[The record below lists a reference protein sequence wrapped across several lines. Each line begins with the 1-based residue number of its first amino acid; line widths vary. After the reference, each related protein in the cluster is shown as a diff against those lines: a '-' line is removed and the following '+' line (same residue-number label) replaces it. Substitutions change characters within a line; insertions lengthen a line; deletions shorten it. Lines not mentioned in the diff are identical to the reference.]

1 MKKNICFFSKL
12 SRNLILVPIV
22 RFSVVLRHANRLYIN
37 KNNIFN
43 IYVLSIQGVG
53 VSIVNEIPL

>member
-12 SRNLILVPIV
+12 SRNLILVPIE

-43 IYVLSIQGVG
+43 IYVLSIQVVG
-53 VSIVNEIPL
+53 VSIVNEILL